1 MKTNIVLIFI
11 VLLGITLILGG
22 AALWHLSN
30 TTEFTR
36 TDAQSAPANPVR

>member
-11 VLLGITLILGG
+11 LTFGIALILGG
-22 AALWHLSN
+22 VALWHLSN

-36 TDAQSAPANPVR
+36 TDARNAPVNPIR